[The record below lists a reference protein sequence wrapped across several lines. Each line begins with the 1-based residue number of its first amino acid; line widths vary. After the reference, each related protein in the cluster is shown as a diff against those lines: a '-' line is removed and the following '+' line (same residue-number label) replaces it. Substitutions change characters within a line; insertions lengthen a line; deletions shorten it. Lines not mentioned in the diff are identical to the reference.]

1 MKCPKCG
8 SEMTPGKACPNCDTV
23 KIKVPE
29 LMQKPVDSQNQ
40 VRNITDEIDPDLHRK
55 PEK

>member
-8 SEMTPGKACPNCDTV
+8 SETEPGKACTNCDTV
-23 KIKVPE
+23 KIKVSD

-40 VRNITDEIDPDLHRK
+40 VRNITDDIDPDLHRK